1 MEKTTM
7 TMREF
12 FEQVIKAEISPEL
25 TEKAQSEIE
34 KLDARNSAKANRV
47 TEKDLENEKIRNQI
61 VEILGKET
69 LPITSRDLADR
80 LRISIQRTTSLCTIL
95 EKNEVITSSEV
106 KIPKVGKRK
115 AYSIA

>member
-12 FEQVIKAEISPEL
+12 FEQVIKAEISAEL
-25 TEKAQSEIE
+25 TEKAQSEIA
-34 KLDARNSAKANRV
+34 KLDARNSTKANRV

-61 VEILGKET
+61 VEILEKET
-69 LPITSRDLADR
+69 LPITSRELADR
-80 LRISIQRTTSLCTIL
+80 LEISIQRTTSLCTIL
-95 EKNEVITSSEV
+95 EKNGRITASEV